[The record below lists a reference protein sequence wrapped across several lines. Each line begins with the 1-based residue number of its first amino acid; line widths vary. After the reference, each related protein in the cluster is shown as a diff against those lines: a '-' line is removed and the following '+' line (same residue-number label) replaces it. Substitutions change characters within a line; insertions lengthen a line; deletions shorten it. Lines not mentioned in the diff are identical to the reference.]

1 MFCHKPSSHCH
12 LVLFCL
18 YVISCI
24 GGRFSKQDNYCNFSN
39 TKTNF
44 VGSMN
49 ADKKDVCEIEIRPL
63 AGPKKDVSEPVST
76 SKRQTWDNKREFV
89 LAMIGY
95 SVGYGNVWRF
105 PYLCYKNG
113 GGAFLLPYILFVII
127 GGIPM
132 FFLEVSLGQFTQM
145 SAVEIW
151 RLVPSMKGIGY
162 GCTFVNLIFCF
173 YYVLVMAWSMLYLI
187 HSCLP
192 GPLPWTTCDNWWN
205 SGICVANSNTSAT
218 NDSAPNITSFNST
231 SPETEFWRNYVI
243 RQSSGI
249 DEIGSLENWP
259 IILCFL
265 GSWILI
271 YLCVFKGV
279 KSGGKVVYFTATFPY
294 LMLIVVLIRGL
305 TLEGAMTGIK
315 YLLKPDFSKLLQPQ
329 VWVDAGSQI
338 FFSYGI
344 CFTVMITFGSYNRF
358 HNNCYRQSVIL
369 ASSCSLTSLLASFV
383 VFSILGHM
391 SVTQSKNI
399 AEVATQGPGL
409 AFLVYPTGLSLL
421 PAPRFWSILFFAT
434 LLVVGIDTQFASV
447 EGAVSTI
454 VDSWPW
460 LERGKF
466 GREKVTAVLCVIFFL
481 LGLPLLTNG
490 GLYIF
495 ELYNMYAASGI
506 SLLSL
511 AFFEAVTI
519 GWIYGVNRYFDN
531 IKEMIGYY
539 PSAYIKIC
547 LRYLIPILS
556 LCILIFFCVMY
567 KPLVLNGYEYPTWA
581 NAIGWLMSLASILC
595 VPGFFLLNLC
605 KGNGTIYER
614 LASALHARSL
624 PVTRIR
630 NLLVYRYTT
639 RLGLAQATA
648 KTQLELSNDIHQYKY
663 TNAYPFTQHYHNTD
677 ES

>member
-1 MFCHKPSSHCH
+1 MKS
-12 LVLFCL
+12 
-18 YVISCI
+18 
-24 GGRFSKQDNYCNFSN
+24 
-39 TKTNF
+39 
-44 VGSMN
+44 
-49 ADKKDVCEIEIRPL
+49 AKKEEFEVEMHPL
-63 AGPKKDVSEPVST
+63 AEGEKDDSSST
-76 SKRQTWDNKREFV
+76 PKRENWENKCEFF

-95 SVGYGNVWRF
+95 AVGYGNVWRF

-162 GCTFVNLIFCF
+162 GCTVLNFIFCF
-173 YYVLVMAWSMLYLI
+173 YFVLVMAWSMLYLI

-205 SGICVANSNTSAT
+205 SKACVANSAT
-218 NDSAPNITSFNST
+218 NNISTTNTTLLINST
-231 SPETEFWRNYVI
+231 SPETEFWKNYVL

-249 DEIGSLENWP
+249 HEIGSLENWP

-294 LMLIVVLIRGL
+294 LMLFVVLIRGL
-305 TLEGAMTGIK
+305 TLEGAMTGIE

-329 VWVDAGSQI
+329 VWIDAGSQI

-344 CFTVMITFGSYNRF
+344 CFTVLITFGSYNQF

-399 AEVATQGPGL
+399 TEVATQGPGL

-434 LLVVGIDTQFASV
+434 LLLVGIDTQFASV
-447 EGAVSTI
+447 EAAVSTI

-466 GREKVTAVLCVIFFL
+466 GREKVTAGLCVIFFL

-490 GLYIF
+490 GVYIF
-495 ELYNMYAASGI
+495 ELYNMYAVSGI

-519 GWIYGVNRYFDN
+519 GWIYGVSRYYDN

-547 LRYLIPILS
+547 LRYLIPTLS

-567 KPLVLNGYEYPTWA
+567 KPLVLDGYTYPAWA
-581 NAIGWLMSLASILC
+581 NAIGWLMSLLSILC
-595 VPGFFLLNLC
+595 VPGFFLLSLWNG
-605 KGNGTIYER
+605 KGAMKER
-614 LASALHARSL
+614 LATALHARSL
-624 PVTRIR
+624 PAEKA
-630 NLLVYRYTT
+630 N
-639 RLGLAQATA
+639 
-648 KTQLELSNDIHQYKY
+648 
-663 TNAYPFTQHYHNTD
+663 F
-677 ES
+677 